1 MQETK
6 LYGGKVTVRFN
17 PETHIYTVD
26 SGEGKFA
33 RKVGCTTVTGILDK
47 SGALIPWAVGLAVDF
62 VKEHKELLD
71 GNDSDEI
78 FALAEEEAEKKK
90 NEASDLGTLVHTWV
104 SNDILGV
111 AQDMPDDE
119 RVVRG
124 AMAWL
129 DWRDAHKA
137 KITRSE
143 TPVYSLE
150 HDYVGTLD
158 FTANITSCGG
168 MCCGETAKGTPLNVL
183 GDIKTGNNI
192 YESHGMQTAGYH
204 SALVEETKEKF
215 DGRVIVRLSKETEE
229 DFNERMAKKNA
240 KREKQGKKT
249 FDAKFHVVETVWMDA
264 GEGLEEDTKAFINA
278 LGLYRWQYQAS
289 KRLKLAKGL

>member
-33 RKVGCTTVTGILDK
+33 RKVGVTTCTGVLDK

-90 NEASDLGTLVHTWV
+90 NEASDLGTQIHQWV
-104 SNDILGV
+104 ENDIKGV
-111 AQDMPDDE
+111 VQDMPDDE

-124 AMAWL
+124 AMAWI
-129 DWRDAHKA
+129 DWKDKHKA

-168 MCCGETAKGTPLNVL
+168 KCCGENKNGEKLNVL

-204 SALVEETKEKF
+204 NALVEETKEKF

-229 DFNERMAKKNA
+229 EFNARMAKKNA
-240 KREKQGKKT
+240 KREAKGKAT
-249 FDAKFHVVETVWMDA
+249 FNAVFMVFEALWLDA

-278 LGLYRWQYQAS
+278 LGLYRWQYQAG